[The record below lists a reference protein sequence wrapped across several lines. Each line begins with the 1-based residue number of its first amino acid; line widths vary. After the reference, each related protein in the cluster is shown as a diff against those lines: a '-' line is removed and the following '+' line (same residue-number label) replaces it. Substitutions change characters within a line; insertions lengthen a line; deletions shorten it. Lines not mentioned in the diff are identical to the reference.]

1 MSADL
6 TTVLPGLRNYSRV
19 YLPSYDGSGILN
31 LSNSIL
37 KRFGA
42 RSFGKTL
49 KDDSVLSKKKVA
61 VIVVDGLGYRQLHE
75 VAQTL
80 QPVTQALSKSS
91 VDSCITTV
99 FPSTTSTVLTTLN
112 TALSPAQHGVI
123 GFSMYVK
130 ELGCVV
136 NNISFSP
143 ISEKWEGGFE
153 AAGLEPGYLYPKRT
167 IYNSLWESGV
177 HSRSINPSNLANTV
191 LSRMLYGGAEKF
203 RYSQLS
209 DMMVTLRRFLTDKVY
224 EQEFIMAYW
233 SGVDTIAHK
242 YGPTSDE
249 YKAEVHGF
257 FSMLNSQVLD
267 RISDRETAV
276 IITADHG
283 HADIPEGNFHDLSQ
297 DSELLN
303 TLFVPP
309 TGDSRAVFLYPK
321 SDADV
326 LHARFTGTSEVLKR
340 QEITKNGFL
349 GEEEITEKLAQRIGD
364 YVALPFEKHSYVY
377 RYPTFDF
384 KPMRGNHGGLSLDE
398 LLIPLLAF
406 EL

>member
-1 MSADL
+1 MTADTSA
-6 TTVLPGLRNYSRV
+6 PPINLRSYGRV
-19 YLPSYDGSGILN
+19 HLPSYDGSGILN

-42 RSFGKTL
+42 RTFGRTL

-61 VIVVDGLGYRQLHE
+61 VVVVDGLGYRQLHE
-75 VAQTL
+75 AAKTIQPVAQSL
-80 QPVTQALSKSS
+80 ARCS
-91 VDSCITTV
+91 VNSPITTV
-99 FPSTTSTVLTTLN
+99 FPSTTSTVLTSLN

-153 AAGLEPGYLYPKRT
+153 SAGLEPSYLYPKKT

-191 LSRMLYGGAEKF
+191 LSRMLYSGAERY

-209 DMMVTLRRFLTDKVY
+209 DMMVALRRFIAGKDY

-242 YGPTSDE
+242 YGTESEE
-249 YKAEVHGF
+249 YRAELYGF

-267 RISDRETAV
+267 GIKDREAAV

-297 DSELLN
+297 DIELLD

-309 TGDSRAVFLYPK
+309 TGDSRAVFLYPR
-321 SDADV
+321 AGAE
-326 LHARFTGTSEVLKR
+326 LLRERFASTSEVLER
-340 QEITKNGFL
+340 QEVTKNGFL
-349 GEEEITEKLAQRIGD
+349 GEEEISEKLAFRIGD
-364 YVALPFEKHSYVY
+364 YVALPFERHSYVY
-377 RYPTFDF
+377 RYPTYDF